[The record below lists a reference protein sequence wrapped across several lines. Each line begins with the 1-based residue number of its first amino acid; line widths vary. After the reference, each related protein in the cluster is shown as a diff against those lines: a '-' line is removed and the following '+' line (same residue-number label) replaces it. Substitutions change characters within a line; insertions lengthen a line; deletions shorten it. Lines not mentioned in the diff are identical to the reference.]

1 MIIGC
6 PEDNPCAD
14 TELVLPVS
22 LKVSEF
28 GIEVVGLNGANPD
41 VFGDG
46 YVEASTDG
54 GRIGCV
60 VASGKLADGS
70 GKVAIKA
77 MYTSEESL
85 SKRLEPCVVG
95 DTHSDAS
102 HSIEDAKAYIEARD
116 VISSVTSCLDHGGEV
131 SPDRYGDAS
140 VTTGHPEAATAADWR
155 VCIHLAEHRV
165 GVNGIVRPLCRYCLG
180 ER

>member
-46 YVEASTDG
+46 YVEASTDC

-102 HSIEDAKAYIEARD
+102 HSIEEAKTHVEARD
-116 VISSVTSCLDHGGEV
+116 VVSGLASCLDDCGEVTPYGQRDSSVTTV
-131 SPDRYGDAS
+131 
-140 VTTGHPEAATAADWR
+140 HPEAAAAADWC
-155 VCIHLAEHRV
+155 VCIHLAKGGICVDRV
-165 GVNGIVRPLCRYCLG
+165 VRPLC
-180 ER
+180 